1 MHELNTT
8 EYSIITPLFQDIDYN
23 LAVKAV
29 IKGTASA
36 KVYVDDDTRPSA
48 ALVQVKSRF
57 YLGGSP
63 KNTFN
68 THIKE
73 VIMEH
78 IASGDEPENKIAVL
92 YYTSPWDTAL
102 GILLKDQSPVKAF
115 REYYT
120 FERLNYDWRDLCPQ
134 GFSIK
139 WVTRSLL
146 NTLSRAKNI
155 DILKKEMCSERASIK
170 DFFENSFGVCAVYH
184 SEIAGWCL
192 SEYNTGTQC
201 EIGIETLKP
210 YQKQGIATVT
220 ASALIEYALSKGIT
234 HIGWHCYKNNIPSIK
249 TALKIGFKK
258 ALEYPVHV
266 VGH

>member
-1 MHELNTT
+1 MHELHAT
-8 EYSIITPLFQDIDYN
+8 EYSVISPLFQDMDYD

-29 IKGTASA
+29 IKGKAAA
-36 KVYVDDDTRPSA
+36 KVYADDVTYPCA
-48 ALVQVKSRF
+48 ALIQVKSRF

-63 KNTFN
+63 QSTFN

-73 VIMEH
+73 IIINH

-92 YYTSPWDTAL
+92 YYTPPWDNTL
-102 GILLKDQSPVKAF
+102 HTLLKDQSPVKAP

-120 FERLNYDWRDLCPQ
+120 FEHLNYDWRDLCPQ

-139 WVTRSLL
+139 WITKLLL
-146 NTLSRAKNI
+146 NTLSQAKNVA
-155 DILKKEMCSERASIK
+155 ILKKEMLSERTSIK
-170 DFFENSFGVCAVYH
+170 DFFENSFGVCAVH
-184 SEIAGWCL
+184 TNEIAGWCL

-201 EIGIETLKP
+201 EIGIETLPP

-234 HIGWHCYKNNIPSIK
+234 HIGWHCYKNNVPSVK

-258 ALEYPVHV
+258 DIEYPVYI